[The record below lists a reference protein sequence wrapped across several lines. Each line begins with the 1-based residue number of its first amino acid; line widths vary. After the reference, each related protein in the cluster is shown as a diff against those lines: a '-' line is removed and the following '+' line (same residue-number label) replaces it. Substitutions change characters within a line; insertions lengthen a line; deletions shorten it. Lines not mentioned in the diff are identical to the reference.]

1 MNYDLAKLMKQSL
14 EGIKKIASGDEIKEK
29 CIERF
34 VALGILKEKDGKV
47 EEYHYIEDGFAE
59 ATKDNWFENINS
71 ENIIV
76 RCKTS
81 YENFITTPTEFYLS
95 GKHYPNL
102 GEEGCILFKKL

>member
-34 VALGILKEKDGKV
+34 IELKMLGKN

-95 GKHYPNL
+95 GKHYPDL